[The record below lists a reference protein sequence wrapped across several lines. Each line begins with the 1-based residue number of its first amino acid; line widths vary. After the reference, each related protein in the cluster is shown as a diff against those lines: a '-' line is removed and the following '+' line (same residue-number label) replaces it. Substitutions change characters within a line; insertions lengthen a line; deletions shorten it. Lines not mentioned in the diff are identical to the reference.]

1 MTETLTSPELPADA
15 VESATPEARR
25 RPTRELL
32 PTGARRVVVALACGV
47 AAVASLATFGATGW
61 GFLGAVFCPVLVL
74 LAAIDFE
81 HHLLPNDIL
90 LPTALASAAIIAI
103 ADPGALLPHL
113 AAGAALGI
121 FLFVFALIFRGGLGM
136 GDVKLGFVVGL
147 ALGISTLPA
156 MLLSFLGLF
165 LGAVWILARH
175 GLAARKHALA
185 FGPFIAFGSIVVFF
199 LS

>member
-1 MTETLTSPELPADA
+1 MSETLASAELTADP
-15 VESATPEARR
+15 VESPTPDARR
-25 RPTRELL
+25 LPTRELL
-32 PTGARRVVVALACGV
+32 PSGALRAFVALAGV
-47 AAVASLATFGATGW
+47 AVAVASIVTFGATGW

-81 HHLLPNDIL
+81 HHLIPNDIL
-90 LPTALASAAIIAI
+90 LPTTLAVAAIVAI
-103 ADPGALLPHL
+103 ANPGALLPHL
-113 AAGAALGI
+113 SAGAALGV
-121 FLFVFALIFRGGLGM
+121 FLFVFALVFRGGLGM

-165 LGAVWILARH
+165 VAAVWILTRH
-175 GLAARKHALA
+175 GLVARRHALP
-185 FGPFIAFGSIVVFF
+185 FGPFIALGSIVAFF